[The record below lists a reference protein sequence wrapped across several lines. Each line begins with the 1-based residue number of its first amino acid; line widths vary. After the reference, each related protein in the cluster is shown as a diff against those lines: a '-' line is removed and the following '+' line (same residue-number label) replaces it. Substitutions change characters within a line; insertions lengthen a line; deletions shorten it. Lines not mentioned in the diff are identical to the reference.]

1 MRVRFGIVVAAAGL
15 VLAGCNGPKSTC
27 EGSYKSYCNTLEG
40 ADWEGMY
47 ELLTPEFKKK
57 ARSAAAM
64 NRVMSDVWKGAK
76 SWSFKTQNVNET
88 KEGFCTVQ
96 GEMKWTVKIRG
107 ALPYDE
113 STYFSWVF
121 KQQKDGL
128 WYIELPGHEKIT
140 GY

>member
-1 MRVRFGIVVAAAGL
+1 MQLRFGIVVAATGL
-15 VLAGCNGPKSTC
+15 FLAGCNGPKDTC
-27 EGSYKSYCNTLEG
+27 EGTYKSYTNTLTG

-47 ELLTPEFKKK
+47 ELLTPEHKKI
-57 ARSAAAM
+57 ARNPETM
-64 NRVMSDVWKGAK
+64 VRVMSDRWLGAK
-76 SWSFKTQNVNET
+76 NWSIKTINVNET

-96 GEMKWTVKIRG
+96 GEMSWTVKTRG
-107 ALPYDE
+107 RNPFDQ

-128 WYIELPGHEKIT
+128 WYIELPGQEKIT